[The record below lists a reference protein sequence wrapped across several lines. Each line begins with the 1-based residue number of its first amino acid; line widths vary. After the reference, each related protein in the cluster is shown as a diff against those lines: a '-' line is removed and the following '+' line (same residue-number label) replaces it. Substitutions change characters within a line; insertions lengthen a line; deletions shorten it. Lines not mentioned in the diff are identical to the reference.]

1 MFRSILPKAAF
12 VCILLSFISLQ
23 AICHQQQLVSTAVVR
38 TTVVVKE
45 TKFKKDFTRYM
56 NSYVKENR
64 DVLQKIKQ
72 RDAASF
78 KMMDAMFRKYQ
89 LPSDLKYL
97 AVVESE
103 LKSTAV
109 SKVGAVGYWQLMPE
123 TAQLL
128 GLKVTSKYD
137 ERKHLYKSTQA
148 AAIYLRD
155 LHREFGDWLLVLAAY
170 NSGPGP
176 VYRAIR
182 KSGSRDFWKLQAYL
196 PAETRMHV
204 KNIIA
209 TCYYFEGQAGTTSF
223 MQTM

>member
-1 MFRSILPKAAF
+1 MFRSILLKAVF
-12 VCILLSFISLQ
+12 GFILLSFVSVP
-23 AICHQQQLVSTAVVR
+23 AICHQQYLVVSFDSGHSAKVGQS
-38 TTVVVKE
+38 KHKQE
-45 TKFKKDFTRYM
+45 FTRYM

-64 DVLQKIKQ
+64 ETLQKIKKTNT
-72 RDAASF
+72 SYF
-78 KMMDAMFRKYQ
+78 KVMDAMFSKYK

-103 LKSTAV
+103 LKYNAV
-109 SKVGAVGYWQLMPE
+109 SRVGAVGYWQFMPQ

-128 GLKVTSKYD
+128 GLKVTRGND

-176 VYRAIR
+176 VYKAIR

-196 PAETRMHV
+196 PAETRAHV

-209 TCYYFEGQAGTTSF
+209 TRYYFEGQDAGF
-223 MQTM
+223 MATL

>member
-1 MFRSILPKAAF
+1 MFRSIVLKAVF
-12 VCILLSFISLQ
+12 GCILLSFVTVP
-23 AICHQQQLVSTAVVR
+23 AICHQQRVVATAAKHTAKTAR
-38 TTVVVKE
+38 S
-45 TKFKKDFTRYM
+45 KFHQDFTRYM
-56 NSYVKENR
+56 NSYVKENI

-72 RDAASF
+72 RNEASF
-78 KMMDAMFRKYQ
+78 KLMDAMFKKYQ

-103 LKSTAV
+103 LKYNAV

-128 GLKVTSKYD
+128 GLKVTAKYD

-155 LHREFGDWLLVLAAY
+155 LYNEFGDWLLVLAAY

-176 VYRAIR
+176 VYKAIR
-182 KSGSRDFWKLQAYL
+182 KSGSRDFWKLQAFL
-196 PAETRMHV
+196 PAETRAHV
-204 KNIIA
+204 KHIIA
-209 TCYYFEGQAGTTSF
+209 TRYFFEGQAADTAF
-223 MQTM
+223 TMTM